1 MNEQQYKYRYM
12 IQVPR
17 KMPDIA
23 IKDTRGTN
31 WVKAS
36 SVSDEYIQWD
46 IGENVWYVWFKQED
60 VPEEG
65 EIIEFSDDEYTVES
79 VYRYRRLQRAV
90 VVF

>member
-1 MNEQQYKYRYM
+1 MNEQQYKYRYRV
-12 IQVPR
+12 QVPR
-17 KMPDIA
+17 KIPNIA
-23 IKDTRGTN
+23 IKDTRGRN

-46 IGENVWYVWFKQED
+46 IGEDVWYVWFKNED

-65 EIIEFSDDEYTVES
+65 EIIEFSDNEYTVES
-79 VYRYRRLQRAV
+79 VYWYKRLQRAM

>member
-1 MNEQQYKYRYM
+1 
-12 IQVPR
+12 
-17 KMPDIA
+17 MPDIA
-23 IKDTRGTN
+23 IKDTRGRN